1 MPLRDSP
8 RTFGWMSILN
18 HWSIAVL
25 IIVLLVSGLVLE
37 EMAHGAA
44 KGALI
49 DVHKQLGVLALL
61 LALWRIGW
69 QRLQE
74 RTQAVPES
82 ATWTRRARAALHLL
96 LVVASLAL
104 PVSGVL
110 MSLYGGHAVSFLGLT
125 MPAQGE
131 VAAIG
136 EPAHVVHALGGKLMI
151 AAIAAH
157 ALAALKHHF
166 IDHDATLVRM
176 LGRPS

>member
-1 MPLRDSP
+1 MPLPDSP
-8 RTFGWMSILN
+8 RTYGWMSILN
-18 HWSIAVL
+18 HWSMAVL
-25 IIVLLVSGLVLE
+25 IIVLLVSGLVLD
-37 EMAHGAA
+37 EMARGAA

-49 DVHKQLGVLALL
+49 DLHKQLGVLALL

-82 ATWTRRARAALHLL
+82 AAWTRRARAALHLL

-110 MSLYGGHAVSFLGLT
+110 MSLYGGHDLTFLGLT
-125 MPAQGE
+125 IPAQGE

-136 EPAHVVHALGGKLMI
+136 EPAHVVHDLGGKLLI
-151 AAIAAH
+151 AAVAAH
-157 ALAALKHHF
+157 ALAALKHYVV
-166 IDHDATLVRM
+166 DRDGTLVRM
-176 LGRPS
+176 LGRAS